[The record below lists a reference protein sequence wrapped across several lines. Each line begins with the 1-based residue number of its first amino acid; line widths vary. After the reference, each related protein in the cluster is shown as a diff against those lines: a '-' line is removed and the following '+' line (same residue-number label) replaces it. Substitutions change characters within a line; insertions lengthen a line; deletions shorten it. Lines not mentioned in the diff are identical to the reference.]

1 MALVDQEDLAEQ
13 DCVRVYVAGRL
24 REAKRVEEILTG
36 HGIDYFVAMERFER
50 RLFGFIRREY
60 TGVSFYVPGVRAEA
74 ASDWLR
80 GVGLTA
86 GLEKLDAGPAE

>member
-1 MALVDQEDLAEQ
+1 
-13 DCVRVYVAGRL
+13 
-24 REAKRVEEILTG
+24 
-36 HGIDYFVAMERFER
+36 MERFER

-86 GLEKLDAGPAE
+86 GLEELDAGPAE